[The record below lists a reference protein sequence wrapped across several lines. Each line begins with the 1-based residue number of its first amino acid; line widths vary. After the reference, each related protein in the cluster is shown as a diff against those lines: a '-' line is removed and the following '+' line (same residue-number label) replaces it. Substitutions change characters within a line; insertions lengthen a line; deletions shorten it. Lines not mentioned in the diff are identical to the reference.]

1 MREENMSEIRSL
13 YKMSYKFNAAH
24 YTGGNPENTHVH
36 TFRLRLL
43 ILRLSDEY
51 VDFYDY
57 ENKVKA
63 LVDHYRGN
71 CINDFDEF
79 SRINPTIENM
89 GIYLFN
95 TLGEMF
101 KKDGILKLAKLDLGD
116 SPTQSFSVSDTYVI
130 GDVYRSISR
139 EKLLKIIGKE

>member
-1 MREENMSEIRSL
+1 MSEIQSH

-24 YTGGNPENTHVH
+24 YTGGNPEGTHVH

-43 ILRLSDEY
+43 IARISDEY

-63 LVDHYRGN
+63 LVDRYRGN
-71 CINDFDEF
+71 CINDFEEF
-79 SRINPTIENM
+79 SHINPTIENM

-95 TLGEMF
+95 TLGGMF
-101 KKDGILKLAKLDLGD
+101 EKDGVLKLAKLDLGD
-116 SPTQSFSVSDTYVI
+116 SPTQSFSVSETYMI
-130 GDVYRSISR
+130 GDVYRHISR
-139 EKLLKIIGKE
+139 EALLKIIDRN